1 MKGYVM
7 QSRTAAEQNTA
18 YHIRL
23 QPEEKKVRLKLDEAW
38 HYRDLV
44 RLLTRRTFT
53 VTYQQTILG
62 PLWIIIN
69 PVLASLIYMFV
80 FGHIA
85 DVGTAG
91 IPQILFYFV
100 SSAVWELF
108 SFSLTKNS
116 QTFVANAYLF
126 SKVYFPRI
134 CVPISNML
142 VSILKF
148 LIQLLIV
155 TALLITFVVRGSV
168 HPMWELYPLLPLL
181 FLQMA
186 LLGMSVGVL
195 ISSVTTKYRDLL
207 AVVNVLVNL
216 WMYGSAVVYPIQ
228 SVPDGI
234 LKILVKINPV
244 SEMMEL
250 IRMILLGE
258 GEFDLMYYLVG
269 LAVTILLFFFSI
281 VIFNRVERTFADT
294 V

>member
-1 MKGYVM
+1 M
-7 QSRTAAEQNTA
+7 SERAAQKQNTA

-38 HYRDLV
+38 RYRDLV

-53 VTYQQTILG
+53 VTYQQTVLG

-155 TALLITFVVRGSV
+155 AGLLTAFVIRGAV
-168 HPMWELYPLLPLL
+168 HPMWALYPLLPLL

-186 LLGMSVGVL
+186 LFGMSVGVL

-228 SVPDGI
+228 SVPDGV

-244 SEMMEL
+244 SENMEL

-269 LAVTILLFFFSI
+269 LSVTVLLFFFSI

>member
-1 MKGYVM
+1 M
-7 QSRTAAEQNTA
+7 SAPPAFPR
-18 YHIRL
+18 
-23 QPEEKKVRLKLDEAW
+23 
-38 HYRDLV
+38 
-44 RLLTRRTFT
+44 
-53 VTYQQTILG
+53 
-62 PLWIIIN
+62 
-69 PVLASLIYMFV
+69 S
-80 FGHIA
+80 
-85 DVGTAG
+85 
-91 IPQILFYFV
+91 FYFV
-100 SSAVWELF
+100 SSAVWEIF
-108 SFSLTKNS
+108 AFSLTKNS

-134 CVPISNML
+134 CVPISNMI

-148 LIQLLIV
+148 LIQLLIII
-155 TALLITFVVRGSV
+155 ALLITFVVRGNV
-168 HPMWELYPLLPLL
+168 APMWELYPLLPLL

-186 LLGMSVGVL
+186 IFGMSVGVL

-207 AVVNVLVNL
+207 AVVNLLVNL

-258 GEFDLMYYLVG
+258 GEFDLLYYLVG
-269 LAVTILLFFFSI
+269 LAVTVLLFFFSI